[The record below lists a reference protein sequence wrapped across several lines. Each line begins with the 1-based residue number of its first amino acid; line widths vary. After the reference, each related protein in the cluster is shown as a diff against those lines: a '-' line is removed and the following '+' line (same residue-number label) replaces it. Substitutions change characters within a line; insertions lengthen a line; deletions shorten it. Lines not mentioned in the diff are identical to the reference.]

1 MKKIIGLCL
10 IATLIAFTTN
20 AQGYA
25 QPQKFTFSVGGGI
38 SNASS
43 LGNSI
48 TGFGVDLVAKTDISE
63 TLEGFAQ
70 TGYTMFND
78 QGSTIKYFPLLIG
91 INFKSGNLR
100 PGVAMGY
107 GSMSVPYSFG
117 FESGEYSSRTSGSIS
132 LGGFAISPQL
142 GINFEKV
149 DLVASYTLNQIS
161 ILPVNIFGLKLL
173 YKIQ

>member
-1 MKKIIGLCL
+1 MKKTIGLFL
-10 IATLIAFTTN
+10 TAIVFTLTAN
-20 AQGYA
+20 AQT
-25 QPQKFTFSVGGGI
+25 PKFNFSVGGGL
-38 SNASS
+38 SS
-43 LGNSI
+43 ATALGNSI
-48 TGFGVDLVAKTDISE
+48 TGFGVDVVAKTDISE

-70 TGYTMFND
+70 TGYTFFND
-78 QGSTIKYFPLLIG
+78 EGSTIKYFPLLIG
-91 INFKSGNLR
+91 VNFKSGNLR
-100 PGVAMGY
+100 PGIAMGY
-107 GSMSVPYSFG
+107 GSMSVPYTFG
-117 FESGEYSSRTSGSIS
+117 VESGDYSNRTTGTIS

>member
-1 MKKIIGLCL
+1 MKKIIGLFL
-10 IATLIAFTTN
+10 MTSFFALTAN
-20 AQGYA
+20 AQGS
-25 QPQKFTFSVGGGI
+25 KFNFSVGGGL
-38 SNASS
+38 SNATA

-70 TGYTMFND
+70 TGYTFFND
-78 QGSTIKYFPLLIG
+78 EGSSIKYFPLLIG

-100 PGVAMGY
+100 PGLAMGY
-107 GSMSVPYSFG
+107 GSMSVPVSYGYDSDYG
-117 FESGEYSSRTSGSIS
+117 SSRSTSTIS
-132 LGGFAISPQL
+132 LGGLAISPQL

-161 ILPVNIFGLKLL
+161 ILPVNIFGIKML

>member
-1 MKKIIGLCL
+1 MKKIIGLFL
-10 IATLIAFTTN
+10 IATVLTITAN
-20 AQGYA
+20 AQA
-25 QPQKFTFSVGGGI
+25 SKFNFSVGGGF
-38 SNASS
+38 SNASTMGS
-43 LGNSI
+43 SI
-48 TGFGVDLVAKTDISE
+48 SGFGVDLVAKTDISE

-70 TGYTMFND
+70 TGYTFFND
-78 QGSTIKYFPLLIG
+78 QGSSIKYFPLLIG
-91 INFKSGNLR
+91 VNFKSGNLR
-100 PGVAMGY
+100 PGIAMGY

-117 FESGEYSSRTSGSIS
+117 FESGDYSDRTTGTIS

-142 GINFEKV
+142 GVNFEKV